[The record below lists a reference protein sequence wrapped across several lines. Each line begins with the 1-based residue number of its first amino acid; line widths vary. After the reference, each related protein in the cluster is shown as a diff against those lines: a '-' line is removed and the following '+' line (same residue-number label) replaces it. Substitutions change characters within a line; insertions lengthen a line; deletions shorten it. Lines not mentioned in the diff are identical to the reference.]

1 MARSAEVLIVDDDP
15 GVSGVF
21 KAFLTRKG
29 HRVTLAATA
38 EEGLRLAAGK
48 RFDAVLLDNGLPGR
62 MGLAALPEFVKRAKS
77 VIMVTGLPS
86 EDARKDAELLGAKA
100 FLPKPVDF
108 AKLESLIEQ
117 SLA

>member
-15 GVSGVF
+15 GVSAVF
-21 KAFLTRKG
+21 KTFLTRKG
-29 HRVTLAATA
+29 HRVTLAASA

-62 MGLAALPEFVKRAKS
+62 MGLSALPEFAKQAGS

-86 EDARKDAELLGAKA
+86 EDAATDAGLLGAKG
-100 FLPKPVDF
+100 FLTKPVDF
-108 AKLESLIEQ
+108 AQLESLIEQ